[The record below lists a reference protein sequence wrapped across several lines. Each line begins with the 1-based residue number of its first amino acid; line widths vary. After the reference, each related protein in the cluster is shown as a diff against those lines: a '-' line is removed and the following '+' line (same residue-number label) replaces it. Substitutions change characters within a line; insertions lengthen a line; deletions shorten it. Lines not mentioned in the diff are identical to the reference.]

1 MTITNRDYNSS
12 LGDKESQQFQNLAA
26 EVRNN
31 VKNALN
37 DSKGFISSEVEK
49 FLEANSVTCKLKTV
63 VLEDSDITKETIKV
77 SLENSSGS
85 LKLTDVTVVETEMPT
100 TMAVTDKKRLPN
112 PLRKR

>member
-26 EVRNN
+26 EVRDN
-31 VKNALN
+31 VKNALK

-49 FLEANSVTCKLKTV
+49 FLEANGVICQLKILD
-63 VLEDSDITKETIKV
+63 LEDSAITKGMIKV
-77 SLENSSGS
+77 SLENSGGS
-85 LKLTDVTVVETEMPT
+85 LKLTDVTVVDTEMPT

-112 PLRKR
+112 HLRKR